1 MLDLRVWSTL
11 SLASLLL
18 GPALAFPAQ
27 QPLRAPHHNSDLP
40 ANYTSFEL
48 RRYGVSGHE
57 DLTHMIDLVN
67 QANIDIW
74 HFAPSHVDVHMDTT
88 ADLPEPLAGRRYTTL
103 PHSFP
108 YNYDYHPTTPISS
121 KRPKIDLSSLED
133 NEFHRAY
140 HTYEEIDQ
148 FVVALASQY
157 PELVEV
163 VWLGA
168 SSEQRDVFA
177 IRIGTRSRG
186 GDKRHKK
193 HKKKHN
199 AWAVYPLFEVVH
211 DYARNL
217 ISRLAELGGLIS
229 RDHATSMRDV
239 YSNPRFDVITQSRP
253 IKNRVV
259 IQGAQHAR
267 EWIASATALYVAHAL
282 VAPEDESG
290 SLRHLLDDFDF
301 TIIPVPNPDGY
312 AYTWTTDRLW
322 YKNRMRLQADVP
334 GYDSCLGIDM
344 NRNWGYQWN
353 TSDDGFSGGPQ
364 DPCSHWYPGAYPF
377 QAPEVTAIANY
388 IRRTPKIRAF
398 LDLRSYGQQLMYPYS
413 YSCEQVA
420 PHAEDLIEA
429 ALGATKA
436 LRETHGIPYTSGA
449 SCELLYP
456 APGNIIDWMYGDANV
471 KYSYSLML
479 RDTGTYGFLLPPR
492 QIQPVGEETA
502 AAVKSLVKFIEN
514 VGM

>member
-1 MLDLRVWSTL
+1 MLDFWRWSIL
-11 SLASLLL
+11 SLTPLFL
-18 GPALAFPAQ
+18 GAALAYPTQ
-27 QPLRAPHHNSDLP
+27 RPLSTSTHNSDSP

-48 RRYGVSGHE
+48 RRYGISNHE
-57 DLTHMIDLVN
+57 DLTRVIDLVN

-74 HFAPSHVDVHMDTT
+74 HLTPSHVDVHTNTT
-88 ADLPEPLAGRRYTTL
+88 ASLPELLAARRYTTL

-108 YNYDYHPTTPISS
+108 YNYSYHPETSS
-121 KRPKIDLSSLED
+121 SPRRSKIDLSSLQD
-133 NEFHRAY
+133 NEFHRTY

-157 PELVEV
+157 PELVEI

-186 GDKRHKK
+186 GKRHKK
-193 HKKKHN
+193 HKHKHTS
-199 AWAVYPLFEVVH
+199 WAICPFTEAVH
-211 DYARNL
+211 DYATNL
-217 ISRLAELGGLIS
+217 ISRLVGLVGLIS
-229 RDHATSMRDV
+229 RGHATTMRDL
-239 YSNPRFDVITQSRP
+239 YSNPRFDAITQSRP
-253 IKNRVV
+253 IKDRVV

-267 EWIASATALYVAHAL
+267 EWIATATALYVAHAL
-282 VAPEDESG
+282 VAPEDEAG

-322 YKNRMRLQADVP
+322 YKNRMPLQADKP
-334 GYDSCLGIDM
+334 GLDECQGVDM
-344 NRNWGYQWN
+344 NRNWGYHWN

-364 DPCSHWYPGAYPF
+364 GPCSHWYPGAYPF

-420 PHAEDLIEA
+420 PHAENLIEA
-429 ALGATKA
+429 AIGATKA
-436 LRETHGIPYTSGA
+436 LRETHGVPYTSGA

-456 APGNIIDWMYGDANV
+456 APGNIIDWMYEDAKV

-492 QIQPVGEETA
+492 YIQPVGEETA
-502 AAVKSLVKFIEN
+502 AAVKSLAKFIEN
-514 VGM
+514 VGL